1 MAGSTNGPSA
11 ASFDLDGQLSNNDAN
26 SETSSVAASEDSSVV
41 EAPAHKPPRIILNV
55 RDLRRRLGQRRE
67 EPIEVTLAT
76 QKVIG
81 SWTDDYPVTGQVVIE
96 SIERGITMFGAVTF
110 RWRGECRRCLEET
123 GGEQQIEIAEI
134 FQVRS
139 PEDSEVSD
147 FDGDQI
153 DLVPVVCD
161 AVALSLPLAP
171 LCRNDCAGP
180 DPDRYP
186 AMTIQQSEEAKEV
199 ERAKQG
205 PDPRWAALSDLNLTE
220 GD

>member
-11 ASFDLDGQLSNNDAN
+11 ASSDLDGQPN
-26 SETSSVAASEDSSVV
+26 SEANGEDGSEV
-41 EAPAHKPPRIILNV
+41 EAPTHKPPRIILNV

-81 SWTDDYPVTGQVVIE
+81 SWTDDYPVTGKVQIE
-96 SIERGITMFGAVTF
+96 SIERGITMFGSVTF
-110 RWRGECRRCLEET
+110 RWKGECRRCLEET

-139 PEDSEVSD
+139 PEDSEVND

-171 LCRNDCAGP
+171 LCRNECAGP

-186 AMTIQQSEEAKEV
+186 AMTIQQSEEAKEA
-199 ERAKQG
+199 ERAEQG
-205 PDPRWAALSDLNLTE
+205 PDPRWAALSDLKLTE